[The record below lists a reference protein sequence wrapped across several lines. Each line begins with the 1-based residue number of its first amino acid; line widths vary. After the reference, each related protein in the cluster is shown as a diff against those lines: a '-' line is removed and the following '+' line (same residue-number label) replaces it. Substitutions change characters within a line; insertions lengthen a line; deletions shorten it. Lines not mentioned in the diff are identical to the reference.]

1 MTWFAVFRIMAVVL
15 VQALVVEEDMIIIQ
29 DQVALIIEIL
39 VQVIIMVEVDR
50 ICQSQTTP
58 EITVNMVVETQEVVE
73 EDFQG
78 ADQVETITF
87 LEVPKLIEIIV
98 VVAHHREATIKVVM
112 GNMVQEEAISH
123 GLQTQGLPMV
133 EVDHQVIVDQA
144 DVDHQVVVAQQ
155 GVVSHYWATV
165 QVQVTVECK
174 TLPIG
179 VAVARVLLG
188 LPYSVNLQI

>member
-1 MTWFAVFRIMAVVL
+1 MVPVQVL
-15 VQALVVEEDMIIIQ
+15 VEEEVMIITQ
-29 DQVALIIEIL
+29 DQVDLIIEIL
-39 VQVIIMVEVDR
+39 VPVTIMEEVAQ

-58 EITVNMVVETQEVVE
+58 ETTDSMVEETQEVVE

-123 GLQTQGLPMV
+123 GLQTIIS
-133 EVDHQVIVDQA
+133 DKSRH
-144 DVDHQVVVAQQ
+144 
-155 GVVSHYWATV
+155 S
-165 QVQVTVECK
+165 C
-174 TLPIG
+174 
-179 VAVARVLLG
+179 
-188 LPYSVNLQI
+188 